1 MKVVLLGNTRV
12 GKTSMLA
19 RLTNGV
25 FKEDTSATIGAAFQ
39 THVISSDSGCITMQ
53 IWDTAGQ
60 EKYRALAPMYYRS
73 ANVAVLCFDLTN
85 RESFQSLELW
95 VEELVEKGPSNLI
108 TVLVGT
114 KLDLV
119 ESRVISSEEAES
131 FASRNSMAFYGECSA
146 KTGIG
151 VNNIFTKIAEI
162 NESNLDDIS
171 VKKIK
176 PEQPQSNEKS
186 KCC

>member
-73 ANVAVLCFDLTN
+73 ANVAVLCFDITKQ
-85 RESFQSLELW
+85 ESFKSLELW

-114 KLDLV
+114 KSDLAD
-119 ESRVISSEEAES
+119 SREVSQEEAES
-131 FASRNSMAFYGECSA
+131 FASRNSMAFYSECSA

-162 NESNLDDIS
+162 NESNQDDIQ
-171 VKKIK
+171 VKRIK
-176 PEQPQSNEKS
+176 PEEVESKEKS

>member
-60 EKYRALAPMYYRS
+60 EKYRA
-73 ANVAVLCFDLTN
+73 NVAVLCFDITKQ
-85 RESFQSLELW
+85 ESFKSLELW

-114 KLDLV
+114 KSDLAD
-119 ESRVISSEEAES
+119 SREVSQEEAES
-131 FASRNSMAFYGECSA
+131 FASRNSMAFYSECSA

-162 NESNLDDIS
+162 NESNQDDIQ
-171 VKKIK
+171 VKRIK
-176 PEQPQSNEKS
+176 PEEVESKEKS